1 MDSEDHDPNF
11 QADAKKYDEYGND
24 GGIQDYMLNPSMNIE
39 DSSTNNKEDTNN
51 YKEPENNKYPQH
63 MEHYPWNIEDY
74 QDNFGY
80 ENDQEDLNANMPDE
94 MKYPPPAWENLPENN
109 GREYRRI
116 GGYPVQPP
124 PKYDEESIT
133 ESGRYQ

>member
-1 MDSEDHDPNF
+1 
-11 QADAKKYDEYGND
+11 
-24 GGIQDYMLNPSMNIE
+24 MNIE